1 MQAFPTPSVYN
12 ITRCTLKNEHV
23 AWQTQP
29 MLRRSLHALAC
40 GCISDNL
47 GVGENLWNLQIDAV
61 QLCLPHNCPCNVS
74 ALVEITR
81 SSGPEAAKRKHDE
94 ILTVMKCIEK
104 ALYIFV
110 HTKKCLFPP
119 KKSALMSSGDMN
131 NMPTQSP
138 LCAVATCDAPRDSEA
153 QASQFLT
160 LEGVS

>member
-40 GCISDNL
+40 GYISDNV

-61 QLCLPHNCPCNVS
+61 QLCLQHNCPC
-74 ALVEITR
+74 
-81 SSGPEAAKRKHDE
+81 
-94 ILTVMKCIEK
+94 TVMKCIEK